1 MLSARCLADFLAV
14 RPAALTLSLRFRRFH
29 PPDEIVDTAR
39 ERTHVETAHFA
50 RDTLHGACAK
60 PKLAGDFKNAL
71 ASTQLALD
79 TLFHVGADFRRY
91 WLEPL

>member
-1 MLSARCLADFLAV
+1 ML
-14 RPAALTLSLRFRRFH
+14 
-29 PPDEIVDTAR
+29 IVDSQIHIWENAKMSGHHRQIPTYSKDDALK
-39 ERTHVETAHFA
+39 VAHFA

-79 TLFHVGADFRRY
+79 TRFHVGADFRRY